1 MAMERIWQKSYG
13 KEIPDL
19 DPNLFETDGVT
30 VINESVTRFKKD
42 VAMIYMGVKIT
53 YGEIDAY
60 ADRFARMLVKQGFR
74 KGDVVGINMPNTP
87 EYVIAWL
94 GIMRAGCVS
103 SGVSPLLSS
112 KELEHQ
118 LNDGEIKGLVT
129 LDILFAERVAPM
141 AGRLPHLKLVVGASV
156 AGFLP
161 KIKQV
166 LGKLLKKIPSG
177 KLHPLSG
184 KTVMAF
190 SSILKDPSYAA
201 GSFEVELGPND
212 AAYLMYTGGTTGPA
226 KGAVLT
232 HRNFVAELLIT
243 THYMEWRTCQV
254 RIMSAFP
261 MFHIAGLMVNSF
273 AIYCGMTQLMLPD
286 PRNVDMIMD
295 FLEKEKPYIFGNVPS
310 IYYMLLAQPRFKT
323 IDHSGLAQCVSA
335 AAPFPVDSQKQLEA
349 VIGRGKLIE
358 LYGMTET
365 TGIAVMNPLHGEK
378 RLGAVGLPFPNTD
391 LKIVDTATG
400 EEVLLGEPGEI
411 LVRNAMI
418 MKEYYKKPEETRK
431 AIDAEGFMHT
441 GDVGVMDED
450 GYITLV
456 DRTKDMLI
464 VSGFKVFSKK
474 VEDIMADHPAIEIM
488 ALIGVPNPHRPGSEL
503 AKAFVSLDPGY
514 VFDGD
519 QEALKA
525 DIMRFA
531 KEHLAPY
538 EVPKEIEIIKE
549 MPLTSVG
556 KLDKKVLRAGV
567 RS

>member
-1 MAMERIWQKSYG
+1 MAMEQIWRKSYG

-30 VINESVTRFKKD
+30 VINESMDRFKKNT
-42 VAMIYMGVKIT
+42 AMIFMGVRIT

-60 ADRFARMLVKQGFR
+60 ADRFARMLIKQGFR
-74 KGDVVGINMPNTP
+74 KGDVVGINLPNIP

-94 GIMRAGCVS
+94 GIMRAGCIS
-103 SGVSPLLSS
+103 SGVSPLLSP

-129 LDILFAERVAPM
+129 LDALFVHRVAPM
-141 AGRLPHLKLVVGASV
+141 ADRLPHLKLVVGASV

-161 KIKQV
+161 KIKQI
-166 LGKLLKKIPSG
+166 LGKLLKKVPSG
-177 KLHPLSG
+177 KLRPLPG

-190 SSILKDPSYAA
+190 SSILKDPEYAA
-201 GSFEVELGPND
+201 GAFEVELGPND
-212 AAYLMYTGGTTGPA
+212 AAYLMYTGGTTGPS

-232 HRNFVAELLIT
+232 HRNFVSELLLT
-243 THYMEWRTCQV
+243 THYMEWTGLQV
-254 RIMSAFP
+254 GIMSAFP
-261 MFHIAGLMVNSF
+261 MFHIAGLMVNAF
-273 AIYCGMTQLMLPD
+273 AIYCGMTQMMLPD
-286 PRNVDMIMD
+286 PRNVNMIMD

-323 IDHSGLAQCVSA
+323 IDHSSLAQCVSA

-349 VIGRGKLIE
+349 VIGQGKLIE

-365 TGIAVMNPLHGEK
+365 TGVAVMNPLHGAK
-378 RLGAVGLPFPNTD
+378 RLGAVGLPLPNTD
-391 LKIVDTATG
+391 VKIVDTATG
-400 EEVLLGEPGEI
+400 EEAPLGEPGEI
-411 LVRNAMI
+411 LVRNPMI
-418 MKEYYKKPEETRK
+418 MQSYFKKPEETRK
-431 AIDAEGFMHT
+431 AVDSEGFMHT
-441 GDVGVMDED
+441 GDVGFMDED

-488 ALIGVPNPHRPGSEL
+488 ALIGAPNPDRPGSEL
-503 AKAFVSLDPGY
+503 AKAFVTLDAEY
-514 VFDGD
+514 AFDGD
-519 QEALKA
+519 REALKA
-525 DIMRFA
+525 DIIAFA

-538 EVPKEIEIIKE
+538 EVPKEIEIIEE

-556 KLDKKVLRAGV
+556 KLDKKVLRANVGA
-567 RS
+567 